1 MSFFVLL
8 VFFVSFRLTF
18 FRLRLVNAYFGL
30 IIDFFLSKMGEL
42 MQTSSYK
49 FSDLD
54 RIYFVQTRG
63 KLSQNDV
70 TVLSGFILY
79 DKLIMYLVS

>member
-1 MSFFVLL
+1 
-8 VFFVSFRLTF
+8 
-18 FRLRLVNAYFGL
+18 
-30 IIDFFLSKMGEL
+30 MGEL

>member
-1 MSFFVLL
+1 M
-8 VFFVSFRLTF
+8 
-18 FRLRLVNAYFGL
+18 
-30 IIDFFLSKMGEL
+30 E
-42 MQTSSYK
+42 TSSYK

-63 KLSQNDV
+63 KLSKNDV

-79 DKLIMYLVS
+79 DKLVMYLVGNHERFCYLQNRVHQLC